1 MECAAWP
8 CRQGTVSCSM
18 CVVEP
23 KDPRAMSALVAGHAL
38 PEPQRSQRAGSPQ
51 PWQPSRLAWQQ
62 G

>member
-8 CRQGTVSCSM
+8 CRQGTVSYST

-23 KDPRAMSALVAGHAL
+23 KYPRAMSPLVEGHSL
-38 PEPQRSQRAGSPQ
+38 PELQRSQRAGSPK
-51 PWQPSRLAWQQ
+51 PWQPSRLAWPQ